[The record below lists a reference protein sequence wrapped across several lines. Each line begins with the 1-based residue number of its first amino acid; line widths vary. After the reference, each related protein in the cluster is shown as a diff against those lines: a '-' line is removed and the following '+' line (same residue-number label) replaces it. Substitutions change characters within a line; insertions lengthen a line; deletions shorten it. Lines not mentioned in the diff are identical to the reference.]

1 MSKIV
6 KNENKDNINNLTTK
20 EKLNYALEELGDLQV
35 YVCENFRVSKEMK
48 IVLNYISDMIEV
60 LHEAYKNEK

>member
-20 EKLNYALEELGDLQV
+20 GKLNYALEELADLLV
-35 YVCENFRVSKEMK
+35 YVCENFRASKEMK
-48 IVLNYISDMIEV
+48 IVRSYISDIIEV